1 MITHESLHRDLARLI
16 IWYPFRWLIGAL
28 PLRTGMRLIEF
39 VGDVHS
45 LLSRSTSRRIRTMA
59 AAISESG
66 TSDPRHSSPSEYY
79 RTYYRS
85 QLIAFLFPKLT
96 PASIETIHSFEGLEQ
111 VLPILQSGVG
121 CIIVHCHFG
130 PIHLP
135 LFHLGLKKYPVKQLG
150 FLRRPAE
157 LSAVGERVSFRLR
170 QKLEALIPAEIIQAD
185 SFQRATFKHLRAAG
199 VLLTTGDGAGRGDVV
214 GQQHTF
220 SFLDRTRDFPLGP
233 ARLAL
238 KTGAVLLP
246 MFTVS
251 GATPQTFISK
261 IGAPLDK
268 SSGNEHA
275 ITQAFVTQFE
285 AHVRQMPCHWHFLDE
300 WASP

>member
-16 IWYPFRWLIGAL
+16 IWYPFRWLIGVL
-28 PLRTGMRLIEF
+28 PLRTGLKLIEL

-45 LLSRSTSRRIRTMA
+45 LLSLSTSRRIRVTA
-59 AAISESG
+59 EAIIGLEQAD
-66 TSDPRHSSPSEYY
+66 TQRSSPSEYY

-85 QLIAFLFPKLT
+85 QLIAFLFPKLN
-96 PASIETIHSFEGLEQ
+96 PSSIETIHSFQGLAQ
-111 VLPILQSGVG
+111 LDPILKQGTG

-185 SFQRATFKHLRAAG
+185 SFQRATFKHLRAGG

-214 GQQHTF
+214 GQQHNF
-220 SFLDRTRDFPLGP
+220 AFLGRTRDFPLGP

-238 KTGAVLLP
+238 KTKAVLLP
-246 MFTVS
+246 MFTVA
-251 GATPQTFISK
+251 GATPQTFVSH
-261 IGAPLDK
+261 IGTPLDTA
-268 SSGNEHA
+268 SGDEHA
-275 ITQAFVTQFE
+275 ITQSFVTQFE
-285 AHVRQMPCHWHFLDE
+285 AHIRQTPCHWHFLDE
-300 WASP
+300 WATT